1 MKGFTSLIDIAVR
14 YRVLLWD
21 GTRTTLFLS
30 FVTILI
36 ASVLGTFLALAK
48 MSKLRPL
55 RWAATAY
62 VEIIRGTPL
71 LVQIAIVFYGLPMM
85 GIRLPSLRL
94 GDVDF
99 ERLFSGILALSL
111 NSTAYVCEIIRSG
124 IQSID
129 RGQMEAARAIGFSA
143 PDAMRLVVLPQAVR
157 NILPALANEFVTL
170 IKESSQVS
178 VIGMAELMYAA
189 DTIRG
194 NSFRPM
200 EPLII
205 AAAIY
210 FTMTF
215 SLSRL
220 LAFAEKRMGKSS

>member
-1 MKGFTSLIDIAVR
+1 M
-14 YRVLLWD
+14 LWN
-21 GTRTTLFLS
+21 GTQTTLFLS
-30 FVTILI
+30 FVTVII
-36 ASVLGTFLALAK
+36 ASILGTFLAFAK
-48 MSKLRPL
+48 MSKIKPL
-55 RWAATAY
+55 QWAATAY

-94 GDVDF
+94 GSVDF

-129 RGQMEAARAIGFSA
+129 KGQMEAARAIGFSA
-143 PDAMRLVVLPQAVR
+143 PAAMRLVVLPQAVR

-178 VIGMAELMYAA
+178 IIGMAELMYAA
-189 DTIRG
+189 DTIRS

-215 SLSRL
+215 TLSRL
-220 LAFAEKRMGKSS
+220 LAFAEKRMRRG